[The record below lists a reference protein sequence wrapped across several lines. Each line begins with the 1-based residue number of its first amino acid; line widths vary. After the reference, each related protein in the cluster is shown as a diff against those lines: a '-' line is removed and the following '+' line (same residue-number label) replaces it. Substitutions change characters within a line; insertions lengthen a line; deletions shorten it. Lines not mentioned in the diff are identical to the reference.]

1 LALLLLQERCFTTG
15 LNIADLKKRNGQH
28 CSYRWSTMRREEKR
42 LYEQLAVCEN
52 RKRNRQ

>member
-1 LALLLLQERCFTTG
+1 MQERCFTTG

-28 CSYRWSTMRREEKR
+28 CSFRWSTMRREEKR
-42 LYEQLAVCEN
+42 LYEQLAVYEN